1 MTNDLTNNEDQIM
14 DKIYSTIPQYIPSD
28 EELDEMYKE
37 IALSEVTRLGIY
49 NEIIDDEFCAAG
61 FISRKPLIEDERE
74 VSKVFNE
81 QEVSYGM

>member
-1 MTNDLTNNEDQIM
+1 MSDDLTNNEDKIM
-14 DKIYSTIPQYIPSD
+14 EEIYSKIPSHIPSD

-61 FISRKPLIEDERE
+61 FTSHKPLIEDERE
-74 VSKVFNE
+74 VSKIFNE